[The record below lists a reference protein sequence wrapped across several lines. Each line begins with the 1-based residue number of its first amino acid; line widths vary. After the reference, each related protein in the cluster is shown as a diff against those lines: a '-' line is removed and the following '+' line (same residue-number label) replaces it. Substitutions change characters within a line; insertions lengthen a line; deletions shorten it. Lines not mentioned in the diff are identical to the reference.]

1 MVEYVRDHPEIHDV
15 IISGGDPLTL
25 PLEKLD
31 FFIRGLDAVPHLD
44 VIRIGTRVPV
54 TLPQRLD
61 DDELLS
67 VLAGSDKIWIQ
78 THFNHPRE
86 VTPEA
91 RRACDRLRLRG
102 MPLNNHAVLLKG
114 VNDTLAT
121 QRALCRALLRIK
133 VRPYYLF
140 HCDPVTGAGHF
151 RTPVWKG
158 VEIIEGLRGHTSG
171 LGVPTYVVDAPRG
184 GGKIP
189 LSPNYLISASEDA
202 VVLRNYEGVIVRYH
216 PTGEP
221 PARPS
226 PVETQGVSGL
236 LEGRGEVLV
245 PEGTPRLVRRR
256 GRATPPAGDAAPAPP
271 RRSGRAN
278 GLNGT
283 RANGNGNGNGRAG
296 GNDNGTEGR
305 ER

>member
-1 MVEYVRDHPEIHDV
+1 DAVSRDDERMVEYVRDHPEIRDV
-15 IISGGDPLTL
+15 IVSGGDPLTL
-25 PLEKLD
+25 PLGKLS
-31 FFIRGLDAVPHLD
+31 FFLDNLTAIPHVD
-44 VIRIGTRVPV
+44 VIRIGSRVPV

-61 DDELLS
+61 DDELIA
-67 VLAGSDKIWIQ
+67 VLRDPGKVWIQ

-91 RRACDRLRLRG
+91 ARACDRLRLAG
-102 MPLNNHAVLLKG
+102 MPINNHAVLLKG
-114 VNDTLAT
+114 VNDSLAV
-121 QRALCRALLRIK
+121 QRELCRALLRIK

-202 VVLRNYEGVIVRYH
+202 VVLRTSGGVAVGY
-216 PTGEP
+216 PPPGGP

-226 PVETQGVSGL
+226 PVETRGVSGL
-236 LEGRGEVLV
+236 LEGQGEVLV

-256 GRATPPAGDAAPAPP
+256 GRATPPAGDGAPAPP
-271 RRSGRAN
+271 RRSSRAN
-278 GLNGT
+278 
-283 RANGNGNGNGRAG
+283 
-296 GNDNGTEGR
+296 
-305 ER
+305 